1 MPIWWPALSRD
12 TSRGK
17 DLVSDFEFPAAS
29 YLEMGGQFN
38 LTLLRGEVNL
48 KLETLNL
55 KLVLDL
61 ATH

>member
-1 MPIWWPALSRD
+1 
-12 TSRGK
+12 
-17 DLVSDFEFPAAS
+17 
-29 YLEMGGQFN
+29 MGGQGN